1 MRHIISLVTV
11 FIIFGLSMVTLW
23 KLSPTWV
30 EKDEKFDWGMTSIYS
45 LLFGLLG
52 GSVILIIGLQRNL
65 KRRKNKELALYK

>member
-11 FIIFGLSMVTLW
+11 CIIFGLSMVTLW
-23 KLSPTWV
+23 KLSPIWV

-65 KRRKNKELALYK
+65 KRRKNKELELYK